1 MPLEA
6 VLELRGKPCSGD
18 GRGNWGWAEVE
29 GGGEMLFAEVIGLW
43 WPVGGVLCCALARR

>member
-43 WPVGGVLCCALARR
+43 